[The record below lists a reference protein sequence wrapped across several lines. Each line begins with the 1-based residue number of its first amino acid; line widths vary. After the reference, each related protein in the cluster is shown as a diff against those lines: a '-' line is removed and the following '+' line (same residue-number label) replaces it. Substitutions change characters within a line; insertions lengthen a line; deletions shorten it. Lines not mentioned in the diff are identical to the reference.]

1 MSYDNENIFA
11 KILRGEIPNNT
22 IYEDEHNLA
31 FYDITPARKV
41 HGLIIPKGAFK
52 DYTDFVENA
61 TPEQM
66 VSFNKAVVKTAE
78 KLGIKDTGYRI
89 ISNIGEHGQ
98 QEVPHLHFHILGG
111 EKIGSLVS
119 K

>member
-1 MSYDNENIFA
+1 MAYDIENIFA

-31 FYDITPARKV
+31 FHDITPARKV
-41 HGLIIPKGAFK
+41 HGLVIPKGAFV

-61 TPEQM
+61 SPEQM
-66 VSFNKAVVKTAE
+66 VSFNKAVLATVE
-78 KLGIKDTGYRI
+78 KLGIKDSGYRI
-89 ISNIGEHGQ
+89 ISNIGKHGG

-111 EKIGSLVS
+111 EVVGKLVNG
-119 K
+119 

>member
-1 MSYDNENIFA
+1 MAYDIENIFA

-31 FYDITPARKV
+31 FHDITPARKV
-41 HGLIIPKGAFK
+41 HGLVIPKDAFV

-66 VSFNKAVVKTAE
+66 VSFNKAVLATVK
-78 KLGIKDTGYRI
+78 KLGIKDSGYRI
-89 ISNIGEHGQ
+89 ISNIGEHGG

-111 EKIGSLVS
+111 EVVGKLVNN
-119 K
+119 